1 MIDALKEN
9 IVRAFYVAEK
19 DAKIYFFKWPNI
31 TFGLLLPAI
40 IYLAFSIRRTDEI
53 VLTMPGLVAMVA
65 LFGAGAIESVALPL
79 ERAKGTFERLLVA
92 PISLTTILAGK
103 ALAGFFF
110 GLVLSI
116 GYALFILPL
125 SGVAVANP
133 LLFVFGVILSAL
145 SFAVLGVCISAP
157 FGDIPEAMP
166 PATLLRV
173 AMVFLG
179 GVFLPVAEM
188 PKFLQF
194 IARLFPLT
202 YAVEILRQATT
213 GQIIV
218 QAVLVDTIV
227 LILFSIFFFVAGV
240 FIIKKTLR

>member
-1 MIDALKEN
+1 MIDALKES
-9 IVRAFYVAEK
+9 IVRAVYVAEK

-40 IYLAFSIRRTDEI
+40 IYLAFSVGRTDEI
-53 VLTMPGLVAMVA
+53 VLTMPGLVAMAA

-92 PISLTTILAGK
+92 PISLTTILVGK

-110 GLVLSI
+110 GLVLSM
-116 GYALFILPL
+116 GYALIILPL

-133 LLFVFGVILSAL
+133 LLFAFGVILSAF
-145 SFAVLGVCISAP
+145 SFAVLGVCVSAP

-188 PKFLQF
+188 PIVLQF
-194 IARLFPLT
+194 IAHLFPLT
-202 YAVEILRQATT
+202 YAVEILQQATT

-218 QAVLVDTIV
+218 QAILVNAIV

-240 FIIKKTLR
+240 YILKKTLP

>member
-1 MIDALKEN
+1 MIDALKKS

-92 PISLTTILAGK
+92 PISLTTILVGK

-133 LLFVFGVILSAL
+133 LLFAFGVILSAL
-145 SFAVLGVCISAP
+145 SFAALGVCISAP

-194 IARLFPLT
+194 IAHLFPLT

-218 QAVLVDTIV
+218 QAILVDTIV
-227 LILFSIFFFVAGV
+227 LILFSIFFFAAGV